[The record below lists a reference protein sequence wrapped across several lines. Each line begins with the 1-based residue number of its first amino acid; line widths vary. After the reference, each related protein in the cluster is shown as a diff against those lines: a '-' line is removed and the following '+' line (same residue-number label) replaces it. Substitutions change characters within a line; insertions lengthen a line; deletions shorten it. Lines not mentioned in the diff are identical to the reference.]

1 MLNEHTLYYARSI
14 VSIILLSISSFQ
26 DVKKREIDDRV
37 WIVFIALALFINL
50 AGVLEGFVDI
60 LGWVLFAGVQSALF
74 IALYYLGAFAGAFG
88 GADAKSLICLSI
100 MYPTSITG
108 FMVELS
114 IGRLTEPL
122 SALNNALIFS
132 LIFPVFNLLWNFS
145 MKIRGVELF
154 KGLEKERLHRRFF
167 ALFLFMKV
175 RFSHYRSNP
184 SKFTLAEKYSRS
196 GVRRIIFMSALKDDV
211 ARGFKDE
218 DYVFTSFLIP
228 LQVFILLG
236 LAIRLVYGDVLLQ
249 LALAIVRVLLGR

>member
-1 MLNEHTLYYARSI
+1 MLDEYTLYYARSV

-26 DVKKREIDDRV
+26 DVKKREIDNRV
-37 WIVFIALALFINL
+37 WMVFIALALFINL

-60 LGWVLFAGVQSALF
+60 LGWALFAGVQSALF

-114 IGRLTEPL
+114 MGRLTEPL
-122 SALNNALIFS
+122 SALNNALILS
-132 LIFPVFNLLWNFS
+132 LIFPVFNFLWNIS

-154 KGLEKERLHRRFF
+154 KGLEEEGLHRRFF
-167 ALFLFMKV
+167 ALFLLMKI
-175 RFSHYRSNP
+175 RFSHCRSNP
-184 SKFTLAEKYSRS
+184 SKFVLAEKYSRR
-196 GVRRIIFMSALKDDV
+196 GVRRIVFIEDFREGAV
-211 ARGFKDE
+211 RGFKDE

-228 LQVFILLG
+228 LQVLILLG
-236 LAIRLVYGDVLLQ
+236 LAIRLVYGDILLQ
-249 LALAIVRVLLGR
+249 LALVIVRVILGR